1 MRVRRIPPYVL
12 TGLGLGGGLLTLL
25 FGPFPSETLNSLVGG
40 AFLAVAVA
48 SVTYLVVASS
58 GPDER
63 GPDF

>member
-1 MRVRRIPPYVL
+1 MRRSTPYVL
-12 TGLGLGGGLLTLL
+12 TGLGLVGGLIVLL
-25 FGPFPSETLNSLVGG
+25 FDPFPGTALNILVGG

-48 SVTYLVVASS
+48 SIMSLIIAFS